1 MDEMGKA
8 YPFFINKKFTTY
20 GDFAGKTM
28 DEIFGAEVLKQNQ
41 LTVNY
46 FSSFVAINNGGKF
59 SMVELPMWAQA
70 GPVFGMTAFDV
81 DGNGFD
87 DIICT
92 GNNYNTRVPHG
103 RDDAIPSFVLMN
115 SGGSFEY
122 KSGAQLGL
130 YNQGDGKSLITL
142 PTKGKAVRF
151 MIANNNGPAK
161 GFELQGSGKT
171 AAIEFVKAPSLASYA
186 KVTVNG
192 SIKMVNLNQGQGY
205 LSSQAPGVYKTKGVS
220 KIEFYNSNG
229 KRI

>member
-1 MDEMGKA
+1 
-8 YPFFINKKFTTY
+8 
-20 GDFAGKTM
+20 
-28 DEIFGAEVLKQNQ
+28 
-41 LTVNY
+41 
-46 FSSFVAINNGGKF
+46 
-59 SMVELPMWAQA
+59 
-70 GPVFGMTAFDV
+70 MTAFDI

-122 KSGAQLGL
+122 KSGAQLGI

-142 PTKGKAVRF
+142 PSKSGVR
-151 MIANNNGPAK
+151 MVIANNNGPSK
-161 GFELQGSGKT
+161 GFELQVSGKT
-171 AAIEFVKAPSLASYA
+171 ASVEFVKAPVLASYA

-192 SIKMVNLNQGQGY
+192 SVKVINLNRGQGY
-205 LSSQAPGVYKTKGVS
+205 LSSQAPGVYKTKGIS
-220 KIEFYNSNG
+220 KIEFYNASG